1 MPIGSNG
8 HSRKRKWQTWVI
20 PFSQFVVFCSFLF
33 ARKRAQYSKSPEIV
47 QAEVQEN
54 LNLGRV
60 VHLTNMGRADLAGTL
75 GEGIFET

>member
-1 MPIGSNG
+1 MRVLY
-8 HSRKRKWQTWVI
+8 H
-20 PFSQFVVFCSFLF
+20 FHLSQFSTPPF

>member
-1 MPIGSNG
+1 VYYTIFTF
-8 HSRKRKWQTWVI
+8 R
-20 PFSQFVVFCSFLF
+20 SFPLAPF

-60 VHLTNMGRADLAGTL
+60 VHLTNMGRAALADAL
-75 GEGIFET
+75 CEGIFETYEREF